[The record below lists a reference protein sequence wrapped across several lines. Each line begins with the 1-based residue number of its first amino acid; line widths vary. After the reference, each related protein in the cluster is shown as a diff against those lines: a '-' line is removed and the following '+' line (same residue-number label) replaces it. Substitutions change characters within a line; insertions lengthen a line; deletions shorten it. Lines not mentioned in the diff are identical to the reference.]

1 MHLSARVFNQHTQ
14 VFLKLRGELFNHVFG
29 FCFLSVGSL
38 FLRNKAGFLFSMVTT
53 WQDSYLYF
61 IVSIFCF
68 SNVSAKL
75 LILFSLVLFC
85 FFTLFGACEILVFLQ
100 CFIISPRSLFIS
112 TCCLYIYSGCL
123 SQHVFSWIFTSC
135 FIEVIPS
142 SILWTIIFKQ
152 YLAFPILRRFLKS

>member
-1 MHLSARVFNQHTQ
+1 MSLASVFFQLVVCFSGTRLGFSSPWSLLGRILIFISLS
-14 VFLKLRGELFNHVFG
+14 
-29 FCFLSVGSL
+29 
-38 FLRNKAGFLFSMVTT
+38 
-53 WQDSYLYF
+53 LYF
-61 IVSIFCF
+61 ASQ
-68 SNVSAKL
+68 NVSAKL